1 MKLSVLLPE
10 LLPQYD
16 FKLENEQE
24 FSTLGLGAALHG
36 RIILR
41 WKVRQDDP
49 SGGKIFKHLIE
60 ADTPKFSR
68 WSIQGLSA
76 G

>member
-24 FSTLGLGAALHG
+24 FSTLGLVVAE
-36 RIILR
+36 
-41 WKVRQDDP
+41 V
-49 SGGKIFKHLIE
+49 
-60 ADTPKFSR
+60 
-68 WSIQGLSA
+68 
-76 G
+76 